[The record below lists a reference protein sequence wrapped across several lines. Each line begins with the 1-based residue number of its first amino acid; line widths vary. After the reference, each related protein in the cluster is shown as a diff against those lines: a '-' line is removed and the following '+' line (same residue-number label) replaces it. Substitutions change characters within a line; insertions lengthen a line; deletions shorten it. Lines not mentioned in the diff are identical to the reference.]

1 MKSLLIAITLL
12 ICTVHYSFYQKK
24 VTKFCEVTTR
34 IGGLSGN
41 KLKIEFIYGKSD
53 SLTSIKGSKFEEML
67 KKLTAMSAVPD
78 VLDYIYSLGWSLVG
92 ETAVGPISHFYFKKE
107 FDESELLS
115 H

>member
-12 ICTVHYSFYQKK
+12 FCTVHYSFCQKK

-34 IGGLSGN
+34 IAGISGN
-41 KLKIEFIYGKSD
+41 KLKIEFVYGQSD
-53 SLTSIKGSKFEEML
+53 SLMTIKGSKFEEGL
-67 KKLTAMSAVPD
+67 KKVTTMSAVPD
-78 VLDYIYSLGWSLVG
+78 VLDYLYSLGWTLVG
-92 ETAVGPISHFYFKKE
+92 ENAVGAISHFYFKKE